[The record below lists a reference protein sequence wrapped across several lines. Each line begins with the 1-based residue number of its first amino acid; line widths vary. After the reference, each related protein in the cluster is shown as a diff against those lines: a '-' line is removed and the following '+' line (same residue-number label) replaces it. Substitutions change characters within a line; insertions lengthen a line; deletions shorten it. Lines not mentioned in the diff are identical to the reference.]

1 MFTPRSIGI
10 VAPMDKAGVPE
21 AMSVAQDILIAKGMN
36 PIFVRNRRHLDEL
49 TKDLDMIVSFGGDGT
64 MLALASF
71 AARNEIPLAGVNLG
85 RLGFLTTCS
94 VQELESFSEALC
106 LGSCTVELRTMLEAY
121 PVNESGKQRCE
132 CKLALNEVTLTRSK
146 SGKMVDL
153 DAVVDGSLLNRYHAD
168 GVIVATPTGSSA
180 YSLSA
185 GGPLVWPDSSV
196 FCVTPICPHSLTN
209 RSVVLPDHVEI
220 CLRPRERRG
229 RVDVMEYS
237 LVGRD
242 TLSISVG
249 ESLVIRKATQALSLV
264 HMPNYN
270 FGELLRAKLRWQGS
284 ELPWDQDSHL

>member
-1 MFTPRSIGI
+1 
-10 VAPMDKAGVPE
+10 MDKAGVPE

-185 GGPLVWPDSSV
+185 GGPLV
-196 FCVTPICPHSLTN
+196 
-209 RSVVLPDHVEI
+209 LPDYVEI

-237 LVGRD
+237 LDGRD

-249 ESLVIRKATQALSLV
+249 ESLVIRKATQALPLV